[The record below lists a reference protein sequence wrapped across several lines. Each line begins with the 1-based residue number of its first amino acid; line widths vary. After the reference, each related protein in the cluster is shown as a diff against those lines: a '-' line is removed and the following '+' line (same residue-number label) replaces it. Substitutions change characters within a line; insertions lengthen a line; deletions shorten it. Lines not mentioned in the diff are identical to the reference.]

1 MKIYK
6 YGLIGEKLGHS
17 FSKEIHSMIQ
27 AIVDKEV
34 CSQLP
39 SAYGKY
45 GIMEIAP
52 EKVKPVMMWRRF
64 KAINVTIPYKETVI
78 PYLSKISDEAK
89 EIGSVNTIVRKGFRL
104 YGYNTDFFGMKMLIE
119 RMGVSIEGRKVAV
132 LGSGGTSKTANAV
145 MKSMKAREILTVS
158 RNASNG
164 RIGYND
170 LYINHRDV
178 DIIINTTPIGMYPNV
193 DACPVELK
201 KFDGLSAVIDAVYN
215 PLRTNLVIEAEELG
229 IPAAGGLYML
239 VAQAVSA
246 AKKFFNIEI
255 DIDTIEKIYKKIEEK
270 KQNIVLIG
278 MPSCG
283 KSTVANEIKKA
294 LELPV
299 IDTDDL
305 VASEAGKSIPEI
317 FNQDGEEAFR
327 DIESAVIDKC
337 SLQNGVVIA
346 TGGGSILRKENIIR
360 LKRNGKIYFIDRP
373 LNDLCPTSDRPLS
386 SDKSAIEKRY
396 SERYDIYKSSSDV
409 IVPVTDAAREVA
421 RDIISDFK
429 RRKHYD

>member
-1 MKIYK
+1 MKVYK

-17 FSKEIHSMIQ
+17 FSKEIHSMIYSIIQ
-27 AIVDKEV
+27 KDK
-34 CSQLP
+34 CADLP
-39 SAYGKY
+39 SAYEKY
-45 GIMEIAP
+45 GIMEIPP
-52 EKVKPVMMWRRF
+52 EKVKSFMILKRF

-89 EIGSVNTIVRKGFRL
+89 EIGSVNTIVRKGFKL
-104 YGYNTDFFGMKMLIE
+104 HGYNTDFFGMKMMIE
-119 RMGVSIEGRKVAV
+119 RLGVSVEGKKVAV

-145 MKSMKAREILTVS
+145 MKSMNAKEILTVS
-158 RNASNG
+158 RNASEG
-164 RIGYND
+164 RISYED
-170 LYINHRDV
+170 LYTCHSDV

-193 DACPVELK
+193 DGCPVELK
-201 KFDGLSAVIDAVYN
+201 RFDCLSAVIDAVYN

-229 IPAAGGLYML
+229 VPATGGLYML

-246 AKKFFNIEI
+246 AKIFFNIEI
-255 DIDTIEKIYKKIEEK
+255 DIDTIEKIYKKTEEQ

-305 VASEAGKSIPEI
+305 IVSETKKSIPEI
-317 FNQDGEEAFR
+317 FSEDGEEAFR
-327 DIESAVIDKC
+327 SIESTVIDKY
-337 SLQNGVVIA
+337 SLQNGMVIA
-346 TGGGSILRKENIIR
+346 TGGGAVLKVENVRR

-373 LNDLCPTSDRPLS
+373 LDDLCPTSDRPLS
-386 SDKSAIEKRY
+386 SDRAAIEKRY

-409 IVPVTDAAREVA
+409 TVPVTDAAREVA

-429 RRKHYD
+429 RRRHYD